1 MARPTQ
7 LRIDVKAVTI
17 GGTPLTVAP
26 DVINSLTGLTASAA
40 ELNLLDGAGARVA
53 SGTQAAA
60 INAISTTAGEMTQ
73 AERQAFNA
81 ALAALR
87 AFGIIAT

>member
-1 MARPTQ
+1 MTKPSQ
-7 LRIDVKAVTI
+7 LRIDARAITI
-17 GGTPLTVAP
+17 GGEPLTVAP

-60 INAISTTAGEMTQ
+60 ITAISTTAGEMTQ
-73 AERQAFNA
+73 AERQSFNA
-81 ALAALR
+81 VLAALR